1 MSKKSNNQGR
11 AYEYAWIETLY
22 DSLKKVRRTR
32 IVENTSFRANQI
44 AWENISEDT
53 KKLFKISAEAAV
65 KMILELEPRME
76 EDHDDEL
83 LLEPQKDKAGIQ
95 GDVRDIVVR
104 RDSLSWEVGL
114 SIKHN
119 HDAVKHS
126 RLSSNIDFGNKWFGI
141 QCSTEHW
148 NSVKPIFE
156 RLDREKG
163 KLWSEIEDKED
174 SIYVPLLEA
183 FMNEIQKSYEKDRSV
198 PRKMIEY
205 LIGIDD
211 YYKIVSHDSKSLTAI
226 SSFNV
231 HGTLNQSSKVKTSAI
246 TIPLLELPDE
256 IVALKFKTGSKTTVE
271 MYLNNGWQLSFRI
284 HNASKKVENSL
295 KFDIQFIGVPLTI
308 VCIECKWN
316 TASI

>member
-1 MSKKSNNQGR
+1 MSKNSNNQGR

-32 IVENTSFRANQI
+32 IIENTSFRANQI

-76 EDHDDEL
+76 EGHDDEL

-104 RDSLSWEVGL
+104 RDSLAWEVGL

-141 QCSTEHW
+141 QCSTEYW
-148 NSVKPIFE
+148 NRVKPIFE

-205 LIGIDD
+205 LIGLDD

>member
-32 IVENTSFRANQI
+32 IIENTSFRANQI

-76 EDHDDEL
+76 EGHDDEL

-104 RDSLSWEVGL
+104 RDSLAWEVGL

-126 RLSSNIDFGNKWFGI
+126 RLSSNIDFGM
-141 QCSTEHW
+141 C
-148 NSVKPIFE
+148 
-156 RLDREKG
+156 R
-163 KLWSEIEDKED
+163 
-174 SIYVPLLEA
+174 
-183 FMNEIQKSYEKDRSV
+183 
-198 PRKMIEY
+198 
-205 LIGIDD
+205 
-211 YYKIVSHDSKSLTAI
+211 
-226 SSFNV
+226 
-231 HGTLNQSSKVKTSAI
+231 
-246 TIPLLELPDE
+246 
-256 IVALKFKTGSKTTVE
+256 TV
-271 MYLNNGWQLSFRI
+271 
-284 HNASKKVENSL
+284 
-295 KFDIQFIGVPLTI
+295 
-308 VCIECKWN
+308 
-316 TASI
+316 